1 MAIPNKTAASGGE
14 FSLDRLVA
22 YLQGAINIVN
32 GFLGSFDRLAEAGFP
47 QLIELDLTDAIQ
59 RSPHYTLVVASR
71 QRKSLI
77 GQKAFKHLLHTF
89 VSGDVDA
96 PREWSGQLILE
107 LVRKS
112 KDNGSLMHI
121 VQSIN
126 TGTWSIGYRN
136 CSIGI
141 LVSRILTIMIT
152 EDNRFR
158 FMKIRLDHIDKL
170 VQHAGAAVLDV
181 YLYDNGVYMT
191 NGLTEKA
198 DKVSMVFENQIQG
211 IGVRDV
217 LEQQCRSVKGAM
229 GRFMGAGGVS
239 KVADRRISP
248 ESFLCTT
255 GVVKDSITLDPNLGK
270 STAQN
275 RKKRPSFAAIMLSF
289 DEEAIRGSS
298 VHFDLNASHSQNERD
313 QESPPMRGKQ
323 LPNNN
328 VDCLGLVDS
337 WRSYPSKVDEIPE
350 PGYPPGSSPY
360 DRQGNPSPQ
369 TTPSIVNLPNGQ
381 DRSFNGNGVVE
392 PQISQEGGDTQ
403 PVLPSLARQA
413 LRLRLEP
420 YNSNSL
426 TNSVGQHDQGVES
439 GLDLGGLVTEKTSTV
454 DDPTAGPQRPAD
466 ILVDKNP
473 NPVNPTTMG
482 QQINVPQ
489 KHVSGSHNEVDVPNQ
504 IAGNPKLKRPH
515 NRISISKA
523 NPLTVD
529 WDQDLR
535 VEDNL
540 LGLPASSSKKLK
552 GTPPQSQGPTKT
564 SKLKSASC
572 STKKKNKKLAQT
584 LPLTLHEARTSAKSK
599 TKKTSCQV
607 TKTLTSAR
615 QRRAAAEKANRKLA
629 LANEYENATY
639 DLDDPIESSP
649 PEDSILVANRDN
661 WTGSTDAA
669 SPGVTS
675 EDVQVQPMH
684 SIEGVV
690 DLKPNPAMP
699 ETSNPVEIVGSEQT
713 ANNKETGHSD
723 FLVGRVADHE
733 LDLQGSN
740 VPGREAGTST
750 QPNEVGNSETLSGV
764 DIPQWKTVGEC
775 GESNWGKR
783 LSKALAKAGMLSSN
797 SLIDCKNVDG
807 ESNNNLIDGTGCQL
821 GNNASE
827 ISKNVSQFIARQAV
841 EHDKLGHS
849 GVRAVENTEGS
860 IKPNDGTY
868 QSVQAGSQPEK
879 HPTKPRVQNQLTAAT
894 ELDSIPKPN
903 NNGRNKVEGNKN
915 DELLTM
921 ARALRKVQVVGFD
934 SRGPKNQCAISD
946 GAAGRNST
954 KFDTIINDTHEKEE
968 VYLGGKCS
976 ENCANDI
983 VDEFDDLDEVS
994 LIPTS
999 DCRRLV
1005 IDNQHSDVGSYV
1017 DSISICEVT
1026 HVEFRPQGRDVQPI
1040 PTQSQRVDENGS
1052 PQPLH
1057 RYLHANRLTSSNI
1070 PPGVE
1075 LPIEI
1080 SGTSQLSEASVSL
1093 SEEEVRIAHR
1103 MSPCSVPAG
1112 TYVDP
1117 IRAQD
1122 LSVSNESSLNS
1133 KSETSS
1139 QRRDKPPNQK
1149 DLKTRSI
1156 FAIQDQPSPRASS
1169 FWRRSAPST
1178 FAKHLRGQQKTNRK
1192 NKSQKNKKTRRQV
1205 LRIKK
1210 ASRKSNAMPFA
1221 ESSSELDHDINS
1233 LEDEVYDT
1241 RSSNWDSVETSS
1253 GSNSNLSDTLVEECR
1268 DVESEWQN
1276 ALRATQ
1282 KTSLDILLE
1291 ISGRLIRH
1299 LVDEEQ
1305 AIIKV
1310 VDTYRKGGATLIQQL
1325 EQRYGEQLVECEN
1338 RLQPIKEELIE
1349 RYDTMMTRLNSDRQS
1364 LLKQPPMRD
1373 LSAAVHK
1380 RKRVLVQI
1388 DAVMKAYETDA

>member
-22 YLQGAINIVN
+22 YLQGAIN
-32 GFLGSFDRLAEAGFP
+32 
-47 QLIELDLTDAIQ
+47 AIQ
-59 RSPHYTLVVASR
+59 RSPRYTLVVASR

-112 KDNGSLMHI
+112 KDNGSLRKLGETVLSEPEYVLRLLAAVIIQDMVASQVKPCIFWPPGTPQPVMDMFSSGTLIDSSWIQRFNHFASGRDSQPRPDIQNTMHI

-141 LVSRILTIMIT
+141 LVSRILTIIIT

-217 LEQQCRSVKGAM
+217 LEQQCQSVKGAM
-229 GRFMGAGGVS
+229 GQFMGAGGVS

-255 GVVKDSITLDPNLGK
+255 GVVRDSITLDPNLGK

-289 DEEAIRGSS
+289 DEEAIHGSS

-381 DRSFNGNGVVE
+381 DQFFNGNSVVE

-403 PVLPSLARQA
+403 SVLPSLARQA

-420 YNSNSL
+420 YNSNSS
-426 TNSVGQHDQGVES
+426 TDSVGQHDQGVES
-439 GLDLGGLVTEKTSTV
+439 GLDLGGLVAEKTSTV
-454 DDPTAGPQRPAD
+454 DDPTVDPQRPAD

-473 NPVNPTTMG
+473 NPVNPITMG

-489 KHVSGSHNEVDVPNQ
+489 KHVSGIHNELDVPNQ
-504 IAGNPKLKRPH
+504 TAGNPKLKRPH

-552 GTPPQSQGPTKT
+552 GTPPQPQGPAKP

-584 LPLTLHEARTSAKSK
+584 LPLTPHEARTSAKSK
-599 TKKTSCQV
+599 TKKTGRQV

-639 DLDDPIESSP
+639 DFDDPIESSP

-661 WTGSTDAA
+661 WTGSTDVV
-669 SPGVTS
+669 SPGVTP

-690 DLKPNPAMP
+690 DLKPNPVMP

-713 ANNKETGHSD
+713 TNNKETGHSD
-723 FLVGRVADHE
+723 FLIGRVTDHK

-740 VPGREAGTST
+740 VPRREASTSV
-750 QPNEVGNSETLSGV
+750 QPNEEGNSKTLSGI
-764 DIPQWKTVGEC
+764 DIPQWKTVVG
-775 GESNWGKR
+775 
-783 LSKALAKAGMLSSN
+783 
-797 SLIDCKNVDG
+797 KNV
-807 ESNNNLIDGTGCQL
+807 
-821 GNNASE
+821 SE

-849 GVRAVENTEGS
+849 GVQVVENTEGS

-868 QSVQAGSQPEK
+868 QSVRAGSQPEK
-879 HPTKPRVQNQLTAAT
+879 HPTKPKVQSQLTAVA
-894 ELDSIPKPN
+894 ELDSIPNPN
-903 NNGRNKVEGNKN
+903 SNGRNKVEGNKS

-934 SRGPKNQCAISD
+934 SKGPKNQCAISD
-946 GAAGRNST
+946 GASGRNST
-954 KFDTIINDTHEKEE
+954 KSDTIINNTHEKEE
-968 VYLGGKCS
+968 VYLGKKCS

-983 VDEFDDLDEVS
+983 VEIDDLDEVS

-1005 IDNQHSDVGSYV
+1005 VDNQYSNEGSYV

-1057 RYLHANRLTSSNI
+1057 RDLHANRLASSNI

-1122 LSVSNESSLNS
+1122 LS
-1133 KSETSS
+1133 
-1139 QRRDKPPNQK
+1139 
-1149 DLKTRSI
+1149 
-1156 FAIQDQPSPRASS
+1156 
-1169 FWRRSAPST
+1169 
-1178 FAKHLRGQQKTNRK
+1178 
-1192 NKSQKNKKTRRQV
+1192 
-1205 LRIKK
+1205 

-1233 LEDEVYDT
+1233 LGDEVYDT
-1241 RSSNWDSVETSS
+1241 RSSNWDSVEISS
-1253 GSNSNLSDTLVEECR
+1253 GSNSNLSDTLVEECK

-1310 VDTYRKGGATLIQQL
+1310 VDTYRKEGATLIQQL

-1338 RLQPIKEELIE
+1338 RLQPIKEELIG
-1349 RYDTMMTRLNSDRQS
+1349 RYDTMMTRLNGDRQS

>member
-22 YLQGAINIVN
+22 YLQGAINIIN

-59 RSPHYTLVVASR
+59 RSPRYTLVVASR

-141 LVSRILTIMIT
+141 LVSRILTIIIT

-217 LEQQCRSVKGAM
+217 LEQQCQSVKGAM
-229 GRFMGAGGVS
+229 GQFMGAGGVS

-255 GVVKDSITLDPNLGK
+255 GVVRDSITLDPNLGK

-289 DEEAIRGSS
+289 DEEAIHGSS

-381 DRSFNGNGVVE
+381 DQFFNGNSVVE

-403 PVLPSLARQA
+403 SVLPSLARQA

-420 YNSNSL
+420 YNSNSS
-426 TNSVGQHDQGVES
+426 TDSVGQHDQGVES
-439 GLDLGGLVTEKTSTV
+439 GLDLGGLVAEKTSTV
-454 DDPTAGPQRPAD
+454 DDPTVDPQRPAD

-473 NPVNPTTMG
+473 NPVNPITMG

-489 KHVSGSHNEVDVPNQ
+489 KHVSGIHNELDVPNQ
-504 IAGNPKLKRPH
+504 TAGNPKLKRPH

-552 GTPPQSQGPTKT
+552 GTPPQPQGPAKP

-584 LPLTLHEARTSAKSK
+584 LPLTPHEARTSAKSK
-599 TKKTSCQV
+599 TKKTGRQV

-639 DLDDPIESSP
+639 DFDDPIESSP

-661 WTGSTDAA
+661 WTGSTDVV
-669 SPGVTS
+669 SPGVTP

-690 DLKPNPAMP
+690 DLKPNPVMP

-713 ANNKETGHSD
+713 TNNKETGHSD
-723 FLVGRVADHE
+723 FLIGRVTDHK

-740 VPGREAGTST
+740 VPRREASTSV
-750 QPNEVGNSETLSGV
+750 QPNEEGNSKTLSGI

-797 SLIDCKNVDG
+797 SLIDSKNVDG
-807 ESNNNLIDGTGCQL
+807 ESSNNLIDGTGCQV
-821 GNNASE
+821 GKNVSE

-849 GVRAVENTEGS
+849 GVQVVENTEGS

-868 QSVQAGSQPEK
+868 QSVRAGSQPEK
-879 HPTKPRVQNQLTAAT
+879 HPTKPKVQSQLTAVA
-894 ELDSIPKPN
+894 ELDSIPNPN
-903 NNGRNKVEGNKN
+903 SNGRNKVEGNKS

-934 SRGPKNQCAISD
+934 SKGPKNQCAISD
-946 GAAGRNST
+946 GASGRNST
-954 KFDTIINDTHEKEE
+954 KSDTIINNTHEKEE
-968 VYLGGKCS
+968 VYLGKKCS

-983 VDEFDDLDEVS
+983 VEIDDLDEVS

-1005 IDNQHSDVGSYV
+1005 VDNQYSNEGSYV

-1057 RYLHANRLTSSNI
+1057 RDLHANRLASSNI

-1139 QRRDKPPNQK
+1139 QRRDKPPNKK

-1169 FWRRSAPST
+1169 FWRRSTPST
-1178 FAKHLRGQQKTNRK
+1178 FARHLRGQQKTNRK

-1205 LRIKK
+1205 LTIKK

-1233 LEDEVYDT
+1233 LGDEVYDT
-1241 RSSNWDSVETSS
+1241 RSSNWDSVEISS
-1253 GSNSNLSDTLVEECR
+1253 GSNSNLSDTLVEECK

-1310 VDTYRKGGATLIQQL
+1310 VDTYRKEGATLIQQL

-1338 RLQPIKEELIE
+1338 RLQPIKEELIG
-1349 RYDTMMTRLNSDRQS
+1349 RYDTMMTRLNGDRQS

>member
-1 MAIPNKTAASGGE
+1 
-14 FSLDRLVA
+14 
-22 YLQGAINIVN
+22 
-32 GFLGSFDRLAEAGFP
+32 
-47 QLIELDLTDAIQ
+47 
-59 RSPHYTLVVASR
+59 
-71 QRKSLI
+71 
-77 GQKAFKHLLHTF
+77 
-89 VSGDVDA
+89 
-96 PREWSGQLILE
+96 
-107 LVRKS
+107 
-112 KDNGSLMHI
+112 
-121 VQSIN
+121 
-126 TGTWSIGYRN
+126 
-136 CSIGI
+136 
-141 LVSRILTIMIT
+141 MIT

-170 VQHAGAAVLDV
+170 IQHAGAAVLDV

-217 LEQQCRSVKGAM
+217 LEQQCRSVKGTM

-255 GVVKDSITLDPNLGK
+255 GVIRDSITLDPNLGK

-313 QESPPMRGKQ
+313 QESPPIRGKQ

-369 TTPSIVNLPNGQ
+369 TTPSIVNLPNAQ
-381 DRSFNGNGVVE
+381 DQSFNGNGVVE

-403 PVLPSLARQA
+403 SVLPSLARQA

-552 GTPPQSQGPTKT
+552 GTPHQSQGPTKT

-584 LPLTLHEARTSAKSK
+584 LPLTPHEARTSAKSN
-599 TKKTSCQV
+599 TKKTGRQV

-615 QRRAAAEKANRKLA
+615 QRRAAAEKANQKLA

-649 PEDSILVANRDN
+649 PILVANRQN
-661 WTGSTDAA
+661 WTGNTDVV

-699 ETSNPVEIVGSEQT
+699 ETSNHVELVGSELT
-713 ANNKETGHSD
+713 MNNKETDHSD
-723 FLVGRVADHE
+723 FLIGRVIDHK

-740 VPGREAGTST
+740 VPRREASSSA
-750 QPNEVGNSETLSGV
+750 QPNEVGNPETLSGV

-775 GESNWGKR
+775 REINWGKS

-797 SLIDCKNVDG
+797 SLIDSKNVDG
-807 ESNNNLIDGTGCQL
+807 ESSNDLIDGTGCQV
-821 GNNASE
+821 GKNVSE

-849 GVRAVENTEGS
+849 GVRVVENTEEFT
-860 IKPNDGTY
+860 KPNDGTY

-879 HPTKPRVQNQLTAAT
+879 HPTKPKVQSQLTAAA

-903 NNGRNKVEGNKN
+903 SNGQNKVEGNKS

-934 SRGPKNQCAISD
+934 SKGPKNQCVISD
-946 GAAGRNST
+946 GAARRNST
-954 KFDTIINDTHEKEE
+954 NSDTVINDTHEKEE
-968 VYLGGKCS
+968 VYLGKKCP

-1005 IDNQHSDVGSYV
+1005 IGNQHSDVGSYV
-1017 DSISICEVT
+1017 DSISVCKVT

-1057 RYLHANRLTSSNI
+1057 RDLHANRLASSNI

-1093 SEEEVRIAHR
+1093 PEEEVRIAHH
-1103 MSPCSVPAG
+1103 MSPCSVPAS
-1112 TYVDP
+1112 TCVDP
-1117 IRAQD
+1117 VRAQD

-1133 KSETSS
+1133 KSETSP
-1139 QRRDKPPNQK
+1139 QRRDKLPNQK

-1156 FAIQDQPSPRASS
+1156 FAIQDQPSPRESS

-1178 FAKHLRGQQKTNRK
+1178 FARHLRGQQKTNRK

-1205 LRIKK
+1205 LTIKN

-1221 ESSSELDHDINS
+1221 ESSSVLDHDINS
-1233 LEDEVYDT
+1233 SEDEIYDT
-1241 RSSNWDSVETSS
+1241 RSSNWGSVEISS

-1291 ISGRLIRH
+1291 ISG
-1299 LVDEEQ
+1299 VS
-1305 AIIKV
+1305 IKM
-1310 VDTYRKGGATLIQQL
+1310 KLKP
-1325 EQRYGEQLVECEN
+1325 CC
-1338 RLQPIKEELIE
+1338 
-1349 RYDTMMTRLNSDRQS
+1349 
-1364 LLKQPPMRD
+1364 LL
-1373 LSAAVHK
+1373 
-1380 RKRVLVQI
+1380 
-1388 DAVMKAYETDA
+1388 